1 MYDLAHACP
10 LCRTVTIFSADASYP
25 RRCGRCDHVI
35 RAASGTR
42 FVARPVLDD
51 DDDDDIE
58 RFELELGP
66 ERMEAS
72 PF

>member
-10 LCRTVTIFSADASYP
+10 LCRTVTIFSADAPYP
-25 RRCGRCDHVI
+25 RRCGRCDHVV
-35 RAASGTR
+35 RDAPSGTR
-42 FVARPVLDD
+42 FVARPTFEDD
-51 DDDDDIE
+51 DDHD

-66 ERMEAS
+66 DLMEAA